1 MLFRFTVMLKRRGL
15 RLLSEEKIALS
26 KIRLDNAK
34 ERIAFAD
41 EILAI
46 GDYKTVANR
55 SYYAVFSA
63 MRAVL
68 ALDGIDSK
76 KHSGIIAEFRKNYLK
91 TEILPKT
98 LSPMIDA
105 LIEIRQGS
113 DYDDF
118 YVVSKEEVC
127 EQLEN
132 AKVFVSEV
140 EKFLKTKY

>member
-1 MLFRFTVMLKRRGL
+1 M
-15 RLLSEEKIALS
+15 LSEEIIALS
-26 KIRLDNAK
+26 KTRLEIAN

-41 EILAI
+41 EIMRL

-68 ALDGIDSK
+68 ALDGFDSK

-91 TEILPKT
+91 TGLLPRE
-98 LSPMIDA
+98 LSPMIDGLVEA
-105 LIEIRQGS
+105 RQGS

-118 YVVSKEEVC
+118 YIISKDEVE

-132 AKVFVSEV
+132 SKKFIAEI
-140 EKFLKTKY
+140 EKFLNTKY

>member
-1 MLFRFTVMLKRRGL
+1 MLMLRRMVL
-15 RLLSEEKIALS
+15 ELLSEEKLSLS
-26 KIRLDNAK
+26 KTRIDIAK
-34 ERIAFAD
+34 ERIAYAD
-41 EILAI
+41 EIMNL

-68 ALDGIDSK
+68 ALDGFDSK

-91 TEILPKT
+91 TGILPKE
-98 LSPMIDA
+98 LSPMIDGLVEA
-105 LIEIRQGS
+105 RQGS

-118 YVVSKEEVC
+118 YIISKEEVE

-132 AKVFVSEV
+132 SKKFILEV
-140 EKFLKTKY
+140 EKLLITKY

>member
-1 MLFRFTVMLKRRGL
+1 MP
-15 RLLSEEKIALS
+15 SEEKITLS
-26 KIRLDNAK
+26 KTRLLLAK
-34 ERIAFAD
+34 ERISYAD
-41 EILAI
+41 EIMKL

-68 ALDGIDSK
+68 ALDGFDSK

-91 TEILPKT
+91 TGLLPKE
-98 LSPMIDA
+98 LSPMIDG
-105 LIEIRQGS
+105 LVEIRQGS

-118 YVVSKEEVC
+118 YVISKEEVY

-132 AKVFVSEV
+132 SKRFIVEV
-140 EKFLKTKY
+140 EKFLNTKY

>member
-1 MLFRFTVMLKRRGL
+1 MPF
-15 RLLSEEKIALS
+15 EEKITLS
-26 KIRLDNAK
+26 KTRLELAK
-34 ERIAFAD
+34 ERIAYAD
-41 EILAI
+41 EIMKL

-68 ALDGIDSK
+68 ALNGFDSK

-91 TEILPKT
+91 TELLPKE
-98 LSPMIDA
+98 LSPMIDGLVEA
-105 LIEIRQGS
+105 RQGS

-118 YVVSKEEVC
+118 YIISKEEVE

-132 AKVFVSEV
+132 SKKFISEV

>member
-1 MLFRFTVMLKRRGL
+1 MPMLRRRGL
-15 RLLSEEKIALS
+15 ELLSEEKLSLS
-26 KIRLDNAK
+26 KTRLDIAK
-34 ERIAFAD
+34 ERIAYAD
-41 EILAI
+41 EIMKL

-68 ALDGIDSK
+68 ALDGFDSK

-91 TEILPKT
+91 TGILPKE
-98 LSPMIDA
+98 LSPMIDGLVEA
-105 LIEIRQGS
+105 RQGS

-118 YVVSKEEVC
+118 YIISKEEVE

-132 AKVFVSEV
+132 SKKFILEV
-140 EKFLKTKY
+140 EKFLTKKY

>member
-1 MLFRFTVMLKRRGL
+1 MPMLRRREL
-15 RLLSEEKIALS
+15 ELLSEEKLSLS
-26 KIRLDNAK
+26 KTRLDIAK
-34 ERIAFAD
+34 ERIAYAD
-41 EILAI
+41 EIMKL

-68 ALDGIDSK
+68 ALDGFDSK

-91 TEILPKT
+91 TGILPKE
-98 LSPMIDA
+98 LSPMIDGLLEA
-105 LIEIRQGS
+105 RQGS

-118 YVVSKEEVC
+118 YIISKEEVE

-132 AKVFVSEV
+132 SKKFILEV
-140 EKFLKTKY
+140 EKLLITKY

>member
-1 MLFRFTVMLKRRGL
+1 M
-15 RLLSEEKIALS
+15 LSEEKISLS
-26 KIRLDNAK
+26 KLRLEIAK
-34 ERIAFAD
+34 ERIAYAD
-41 EILAI
+41 GIMKL

-68 ALDGIDSK
+68 ALDGFDSK

-91 TEILPKT
+91 TELLPKE
-98 LSPMIDA
+98 LSPMIDGLVEA
-105 LIEIRQGS
+105 RQGS

-118 YVVSKEEVC
+118 YIILKEQVE

-132 AKVFVSEV
+132 SKKFILAV
-140 EKFLKTKY
+140 EEFLKTRY